1 MRIKIHDFI
10 VSGALNSIYA
20 TKNPKVLEWI
30 NQDLDTMIE
39 YYKHVYSMEQRLQL
53 ARVRM
58 DLEAYQDRVVELDRQ
73 RREKHDAA
81 ISGIKD
87 LDSCCQQCGFGSC
100 VNVADLDACD
110 RSDIADAIFDF
121 CDKWV
126 KRNK

>member
-1 MRIKIHDFI
+1 MRIKIYDFT
-10 VSGALNSIYA
+10 VNGALNSIYA
-20 TKNPKVLEWI
+20 TKNPKVLEWM
-30 NQDLDTMIE
+30 NQDLDAMIE

-53 ARVRM
+53 ARARM

-87 LDSCCQQCGFGSC
+87 LDSCCLQCGFGSC
-100 VNVADLDACD
+100 VNVADLDTCD